1 VRTEACW
8 ECGKN
13 EEVHYHHVV
22 PRSKGGTRTLP
33 LCLECHGKVHNK
45 KMHSSEL
52 VKASYARRRKQNPG
66 VKFGADAAQIK
77 KMVEASAIVRTE
89 QAIEFEQMVI
99 HYDLILNQDGY
110 KTQQQKC
117 DRLNE
122 LGIKTR
128 TGKLWS
134 QPGFN
139 RTLKRAKRRE
149 SPVTPSE
156 G

>member
-1 VRTEACW
+1 MRIEACW

-52 VKASYARRRKQNPG
+52 VKASYARRRKQNPDA
-66 VKFGADAAQIK
+66 KFGSSRERLDVLRKQAGEVISSKA
-77 KMVEASAIVRTE
+77 VECEAKVLFWEHSLAG
-89 QAIEFEQMVI
+89 
-99 HYDLILNQDGY
+99 LGY
-110 KTQQQKC
+110 KTYQQKAE
-117 DRLNE
+117 RLNE
-122 LGIKTR
+122 LGLYTR
-128 TGKLWS
+128 NDCAWTAPALC
-134 QPGFN
+134 
-139 RTLKRAKRRE
+139 RAIKRAKRRTP
-149 SPVTPSE
+149 PVTPSE